1 LRLAALIKYQ
11 HTTTLLTRWF
21 HFSVNQPKQM
31 KLITSSYLMQIYVCA
46 IFIKQD
52 NPAYELTIAMLYSI
66 IYAIGGML
74 SNGVL
79 AWWL

>member
-1 LRLAALIKYQ
+1 
-11 HTTTLLTRWF
+11 
-21 HFSVNQPKQM
+21 M

-79 AWWL
+79 A